1 MPRRSSATS
10 APRASPTRR
19 RACSITSAGSSPRA
33 ARGGG
38 DDRAPSPRRAAS
50 PTNGPAPSREGVM
63 EGLLLVLPKRP
74 QPLWLRYG
82 VSTVIVGVLFLL
94 RLGLEERAGTY
105 GFFLLLPGV
114 FLAAVLF
121 DRSTGFYATALSV
134 LLVALAL
141 APPLPEAADR
151 HLVALAL
158 YTLVAAGIAVSS
170 EALRKALERAVA
182 AERSKAVLLQEM
194 SHRMRNNLTILASL
208 LRLQGRA
215 QADPGVREAFRTAE
229 ARVRAVAET
238 HRHLDGSLAGE
249 VNLGEYL
256 AELVD
261 RLGETLRGVR
271 PIAVRLDADPV
282 QLPGEQAAQIGL
294 IVNELITNAFK
305 YAFPDDRGGSVAASF
320 RREGGGYRLV
330 VADDG
335 VGCPQDAREGLG
347 LRITRLLVQQLG
359 GTLQRDAPG
368 AAGCRVTVVIP
379 AR

>member
-1 MPRRSSATS
+1 
-10 APRASPTRR
+10 
-19 RACSITSAGSSPRA
+19 
-33 ARGGG
+33 
-38 DDRAPSPRRAAS
+38 
-50 PTNGPAPSREGVM
+50 M
-63 EGLLLVLPKRP
+63 ESLLLLLPKRP

-82 VSTVIVGVLFLL
+82 VTTLVVGVLFLL

-121 DRSTGFYATALSV
+121 DRGTGFYATALSAV
-134 LLVALAL
+134 LVVSAL
-141 APPLPEAADR
+141 APPLAEAADR
-151 HLVALAL
+151 HLVPLAL
-158 YTLVAAGIAVSS
+158 YTLVAAGIAVIS
-170 EALRKALERAVA
+170 ETLRKALERAVA
-182 AERSKAVLLQEM
+182 AERSKAVMLQEM

-282 QLPGEQAAQIGL
+282 QLAGEEAAQIGL

-335 VGCPQDAREGLG
+335 VGCPQDATEGLG

-359 GTLQRDAPG
+359 GTLERDAPG
-368 AAGCRVTVVIP
+368 DAGCRVTVVIP